1 MKSMQNVKIIGTGLY
16 IPKKVLTNEDLE
28 KMVDTNH
35 EWIITRTGIAERHI
49 AEDNEATSDVASK
62 AALKALKDANI
73 KPEEI
78 DLIIV
83 ATNSPDMVFPATAC
97 LVQKNIKAV
106 NAATLDLQAGC
117 TGAVYA
123 LVTAWQYIATGFYD
137 NALIIGAETLS
148 KFVDWTDRNTCI
160 LFGDG
165 AGAAVLKAGKEKGI
179 LSGCLSGDGSNNDLI
194 MLPAGLSRDPASHET
209 VEKKMH
215 YVKMKG
221 NEVFKLA
228 VKHMKR
234 TTIKTLDKC
243 NLSVEDINC
252 FIPHQANIR
261 IISALTRVLKIKEDK
276 VFVNLE
282 KYGNTSAASVMIALD
297 EAVKEGKIKSGD
309 IVVLTAFGA
318 GLTYGSIVL
327 KWVK

>member
-1 MKSMQNVKIIGTGLY
+1 MKNIQNVKIIGTGY
-16 IPKKVLTNEDLE
+16 YVPTKVLTNEDLE
-28 KMVDTNH
+28 KIVDTNH
-35 EWIITRTGIAERHI
+35 EWIITRTGISERRI
-49 AEDNEATSDVASK
+49 AEDNEATSDVAAK
-62 AALKALKDANI
+62 AALKALKDSNI
-73 KPEEI
+73 KPGEI

-97 LVQKNIKAV
+97 LVQKKIKAV

-117 TGAVYA
+117 TGSVYA
-123 LVTAWQYIATGFYD
+123 LITAWQYIATGFYD

-148 KFVDWTDRNTCI
+148 KFVDWTDRNTCV

-165 AGAAVLKAGKEKGI
+165 AGAAILKADQEKGI
-179 LSGCLSGDGSNNDLI
+179 LSGCLIGDGANYDLI
-194 MLPAGLSRDPASHET
+194 MLPAGLSKNPASHET

-221 NEVFKLA
+221 NEVFKEA

-234 TTIKTLDKC
+234 TTIKTLGKC
-243 NLSVEDINC
+243 NLSVEDIDC

-261 IISALTRVLKIKEDK
+261 IISALTRVLKIKKDK
-276 VFVNLE
+276 VFVNLN

-297 EAVKEGKIKSGD
+297 EAVKEGKIKNGD
-309 IVVLTAFGA
+309 IVVLTSFGA
-318 GLTYGSIVL
+318 GLTYGTIVL
-327 KWVK
+327 KW

>member
-1 MKSMQNVKIIGTGLY
+1 MKSMQNVKIIGTGSY

-83 ATNSPDMVFPATAC
+83 ATNSPDMAFPATAC
-97 LVQKNIKAV
+97 LVQKKIKAV

-117 TGAVYA
+117 TGSVYA
-123 LVTAWQYIATGFYD
+123 LITAWQYIATGFYD
-137 NALIIGAETLS
+137 NALIIGAETLT
-148 KFVDWTDRNTCI
+148 KFVDWTDRNTCV

-165 AGAAVLKAGKEKGI
+165 AGAAVLKAGQEKGI
-179 LSGCLSGDGSNNDLI
+179 LSGCLRGDGSNDDLI
-194 MLPAGLSRDPASHET
+194 TLPAGLSKHPASHET

-234 TTIKTLDKC
+234 VTIKTLDKC
-243 NLSVEDINC
+243 NLSVEDIDC

-261 IISALTRVLKIKEDK
+261 IISALTRVLKIKENK
-276 VFVNLE
+276 VFVNLQ
-282 KYGNTSAASVMIALD
+282 KYGNTSAASVMLALD
-297 EAVKEGKIKSGD
+297 EAVKEGKIKNGD
-309 IVVLTAFGA
+309 IVVLTSFGA

>member
-1 MKSMQNVKIIGTGLY
+1 MKNLQNVKIIGTGLY

-28 KMVDTNH
+28 KIVDTNN
-35 EWIITRTGIAERHI
+35 EWIITRTGISERHI
-49 AEDNEATSDVASK
+49 AEDNEATSDVAAK

-97 LVQKNIKAV
+97 LVQNKIKAV
-106 NAATLDLQAGC
+106 NAATFDLQAGC
-117 TGAVYA
+117 TSSVYA
-123 LVTAWQYIATGFYD
+123 LVTAWQYIATGFYN

-148 KFVDWTDRNTCI
+148 KLVDWTDRNTCV

-165 AGAAVLKAGKEKGI
+165 AGAAVLKAGQEKGI
-179 LSGCLSGDGSNNDLI
+179 LSGCLRGDGSNDDLI
-194 MLPAGLSRDPASHET
+194 MLPAGLSRNPASHET

-234 TTIKTLDKC
+234 VTIKTLDKC
-243 NLSVEDINC
+243 NLSVEDIDC

-297 EAVKEGKIKSGD
+297 EAVKEGKIKNGD
-309 IVVLTAFGA
+309 IVLITSFGS

-327 KWVK
+327 KW

>member
-1 MKSMQNVKIIGTGLY
+1 MENIKNVKIIGTGFY
-16 IPKKVLTNEDLE
+16 VPKKVLTNEDLE

-35 EWIITRTGIAERHI
+35 EWIMSRTGIAERRI
-49 AEDNEATSDVASK
+49 AEDNETTSDIAAK
-62 AALKALKDANI
+62 AALKALKDSNI
-73 KPEEI
+73 KPEKI

-83 ATNSPDMVFPATAC
+83 ATNSPDMIFPATAC
-97 LVQKNIKAV
+97 LVQKRIKAV

-123 LVTAWQYIATGFYD
+123 LITAWQYIATGFYD
-137 NALIIGAETLS
+137 NVLVIGADALS

-165 AGAAVLKAGKEKGI
+165 AGAAVLKAGQEKGI
-179 LSGCLSGDGSNNDLI
+179 FSGCLTGDGSYDDLI
-194 MLPAGLSRDPASHET
+194 MIPAGLSKNPASHET

-228 VKHMKR
+228 VKSMKR
-234 TTIKTLDKC
+234 TTVKTLGKC
-243 NLSVEDINC
+243 NLTVEDVAC

-261 IISALTRVLKIKEDK
+261 IISALTRVLKIKKDK
-276 VFVNLE
+276 VFVNLN

-297 EAVKEGKIKSGD
+297 EAVKEGKIKNGD

-318 GLTYGSIVL
+318 GLTSGAIVL
-327 KWVK
+327 KWIK

>member
-1 MKSMQNVKIIGTGLY
+1 MQNVKIIGTGFY
-16 IPKKVLTNEDLE
+16 VPKKVLTNEDLE

-35 EWIITRTGIAERHI
+35 EWIITRTGIAERRI
-49 AEDNEATSDVASK
+49 AEDNETTADVAVK

-83 ATNSPDMVFPATAC
+83 ATNSQDMIFPATAC
-97 LVQKNIKAV
+97 LVQKKIKAV
-106 NAATLDLQAGC
+106 NAATFDLQAGC
-117 TGAVYA
+117 TGAVYG
-123 LVTAWQYIATGFYD
+123 LITAWQYIATGFYD
-137 NALIIGAETLS
+137 NALVIGAETLS

-165 AGAAVLKAGKEKGI
+165 AGAAVLKADREEGI
-179 LSGCLSGDGSNNDLI
+179 LSGCLKGDGSNDDLI
-194 MLPAGLSRDPASHET
+194 IIPAGLSRYPASHET
-209 VEKKMH
+209 VEKRMH

-221 NEVFKLA
+221 NEVFKIA
-228 VKHMKR
+228 VKLMKR
-234 TTIKTLDKC
+234 TTIKTLGKC
-243 NLSVEDINC
+243 NLSVEDVDC

-261 IISALTRVLKIKEDK
+261 IIHALTRVLKINKDK
-276 VFVNLE
+276 VFVNLD

-297 EAVKEGKIKSGD
+297 EAVKEGKIKNSD

-318 GLTYGSIVL
+318 GLTYGTIVL
-327 KWVK
+327 KW

>member
-243 NLSVEDINC
+243 NLSVEDIDC

>member
-1 MKSMQNVKIIGTGLY
+1 MKNMQNVKIIGTGSY
-16 IPKKVLTNEDLE
+16 VPTKVLTNEDLE

-35 EWIITRTGIAERHI
+35 EWIITRTGIAERRI
-49 AEDNEATSDVASK
+49 AEDNETTSDVAAK
-62 AALKALKDANI
+62 AALKALKDSNT
-73 KPEEI
+73 KPGEI

-83 ATNSPDMVFPATAC
+83 ATNSPDMIFPATAC
-97 LVQKNIKAV
+97 LVQKKIKAV
-106 NAATLDLQAGC
+106 NAATFDLQAGC

-123 LVTAWQYIATGFYD
+123 LITAWQYIATGFYD
-137 NALIIGAETLS
+137 NVLIIGAETLS

-165 AGAAVLKAGKEKGI
+165 AGAAVLKADQEKGI
-179 LSGCLSGDGSNNDLI
+179 LSGCLKGDGSYDDLI
-194 MLPAGLSRDPASHET
+194 MIPAGLSKYPASHET

-234 TTIKTLDKC
+234 ATVETLDKC
-243 NLSVEDINC
+243 NLSVEDIDC

-261 IISALTRVLKIKEDK
+261 IISALTRVLKIEKDK
-276 VFVNLE
+276 VIINLN

-297 EAVKEGKIKSGD
+297 EVVKEGKIKNGD

-318 GLTYGSIVL
+318 GLTSGSIVL
-327 KWVK
+327 KWLK

>member
-1 MKSMQNVKIIGTGLY
+1 MKNLQNVKIIGTGLY
-16 IPKKVLTNEDLE
+16 IPKNVLTNEDLE
-28 KMVDTNH
+28 KMVDTNN
-35 EWIITRTGIAERHI
+35 EWIITRTGISERHI
-49 AEDNEATSDVASK
+49 AEDNEATSDVAAK

-97 LVQKNIKAV
+97 LVQNKIKAV
-106 NAATLDLQAGC
+106 NAATFDLQAGC
-117 TGAVYA
+117 TSSVYA

-148 KFVDWTDRNTCI
+148 KLVDWTDRNTCV

-165 AGAAVLKAGKEKGI
+165 AGAAVLKAGQEKGI
-179 LSGCLSGDGSNNDLI
+179 LSGCLRGDGSNDDLI
-194 MLPAGLSRDPASHET
+194 MLPAGLSRNPASHET

-234 TTIKTLDKC
+234 VTIKTLDKC
-243 NLSVEDINC
+243 NLSVEDIDC

-297 EAVKEGKIKSGD
+297 EAVKEGKIKNGD
-309 IVVLTAFGA
+309 IVLITSFGS

-327 KWVK
+327 KW

>member
-1 MKSMQNVKIIGTGLY
+1 MKNLQNVKIIGTGSYL
-16 IPKKVLTNEDLE
+16 PKKVLTNEDLE
-28 KMVDTNH
+28 KMVDTNN
-35 EWIITRTGIAERHI
+35 EWIITRTGISERHI
-49 AEDNEATSDVASK
+49 AEDNEATSDVAAK

-83 ATNSPDMVFPATAC
+83 ATNSPDMLFPATAC
-97 LVQKNIKAV
+97 LVQNKIKAV
-106 NAATLDLQAGC
+106 NAATFDLQAGC
-117 TGAVYA
+117 TSSVYA

-148 KFVDWTDRNTCI
+148 KLVDWTDRNTCV

-165 AGAAVLKAGKEKGI
+165 AGAAVLKAGQEKGI
-179 LSGCLSGDGSNNDLI
+179 LSGCLRGDGSNDDLI
-194 MLPAGLSRDPASHET
+194 MLPAGLSRNPASHET

-234 TTIKTLDKC
+234 VTIKTLDKC
-243 NLSVEDINC
+243 NLSVEDIDC

-297 EAVKEGKIKSGD
+297 EAVKEGKIKNGD
-309 IVVLTAFGA
+309 IVLITSFGS

-327 KWVK
+327 KW

>member
-1 MKSMQNVKIIGTGLY
+1 MKNLQNVKIIGTGSYL
-16 IPKKVLTNEDLE
+16 PKKVLTNEDLE
-28 KMVDTNH
+28 KMVDTNN
-35 EWIITRTGIAERHI
+35 EWIITRTGISERHI
-49 AEDNEATSDVASK
+49 AEDNEATSDVAAK

-97 LVQKNIKAV
+97 LVQNKIKAV
-106 NAATLDLQAGC
+106 NAATFDLQAGC
-117 TGAVYA
+117 TSSVYA

-148 KFVDWTDRNTCI
+148 KLVDWTDRNTCV

-165 AGAAVLKAGKEKGI
+165 AGAAVLKAGQEKGI
-179 LSGCLSGDGSNNDLI
+179 LSGCLIGDGSNDDLI
-194 MLPAGLSRDPASHET
+194 MLPAGLSRNPASHET

-234 TTIKTLDKC
+234 VTIKTLDKC
-243 NLSVEDINC
+243 NLSVEDIDC

-297 EAVKEGKIKSGD
+297 EAVKEGKIKNGD
-309 IVVLTAFGA
+309 IVLITSFGS

-327 KWVK
+327 KW

>member
-1 MKSMQNVKIIGTGLY
+1 MQNVKIIGTGSY
-16 IPKKVLTNEDLE
+16 VPIKVLTNKDLE

-35 EWIITRTGIAERHI
+35 EWIITRTGIAERRI
-49 AEDNEATSDVASK
+49 AEENEATSDVASR
-62 AALKALKDANI
+62 AALKAIKDANI

-83 ATNSPDMVFPATAC
+83 ATNSPDMAFPATAC
-97 LVQKNIKAV
+97 LVQNKIKAV

-117 TGAVYA
+117 TGSVYA
-123 LVTAWQYIATGFYD
+123 LVTAWQYISTGFYN
-137 NALIIGAETLS
+137 NALIIGAETLT

-165 AGAAVLKAGKEKGI
+165 AGAAVLKAGQEKGI
-179 LSGCLSGDGSNNDLI
+179 LSGCLRGDGSNDDLI
-194 MLPAGLSRDPASHET
+194 MLPAGLSKHPASHET

-234 TTIKTLDKC
+234 VTIKTLDKC
-243 NLSVEDINC
+243 NLSVEDIDC

-297 EAVKEGKIKSGD
+297 EAVKEGKIKNDD
-309 IVVLTAFGA
+309 IVVLTSFGA

>member
-1 MKSMQNVKIIGTGLY
+1 MKNIQNVKIIGTGY
-16 IPKKVLTNEDLE
+16 YVPTKVLTNEDLE
-28 KMVDTNH
+28 KIVDTNH
-35 EWIITRTGIAERHI
+35 EWIITRTGISERRI
-49 AEDNEATSDVASK
+49 AEDNEATSDVAAK
-62 AALKALKDANI
+62 AALKALKDSNI
-73 KPEEI
+73 KPGEI

-97 LVQKNIKAV
+97 LVQKKIKAV

-117 TGAVYA
+117 TGSVYA
-123 LVTAWQYIATGFYD
+123 LITAWQYIATGFYD

-148 KFVDWTDRNTCI
+148 KFVDWTDRNTCV

-165 AGAAVLKAGKEKGI
+165 AGAAILKADQEKGI
-179 LSGCLSGDGSNNDLI
+179 LSGCLIGDGANYDLI
-194 MLPAGLSRDPASHET
+194 MLPAGLSKNPASHET

-221 NEVFKLA
+221 NEVFKEA

-234 TTIKTLDKC
+234 TTVKTLGKC
-243 NLSVEDINC
+243 NLSVEDVDC
-252 FIPHQANIR
+252 FIAHQANIR
-261 IISALTRVLKIKEDK
+261 IISALTRVLKIKKDK
-276 VFVNLE
+276 VFVNLN

-297 EAVKEGKIKSGD
+297 EAVKEGKIKNGD

-318 GLTYGSIVL
+318 GLTSGSIVL

>member
-1 MKSMQNVKIIGTGLY
+1 MNNMQNVKIIGTGFY
-16 IPKKVLTNEDLE
+16 VPEKVLTNEDLE

-49 AEDNEATSDVASK
+49 AEDNETTSDVAAK

-73 KPEEI
+73 KPGEI

-83 ATNSPDMVFPATAC
+83 ATNSQDMIFPATAC
-97 LVQKNIKAV
+97 LIQKKIKAV

-123 LVTAWQYIATGFYD
+123 LITAWHYIATGFYD
-137 NALIIGAETLS
+137 NALVIGAETLS
-148 KFVDWTDRNTCI
+148 KLVDWTDRNTCI

-165 AGAAVLKAGKEKGI
+165 AGAAVLKADQEKGI
-179 LSGCLSGDGSNNDLI
+179 LSGCLGGDGANDDLI
-194 MLPAGLSRDPASHET
+194 VIPAGLSKYPASHKT

-228 VKHMKR
+228 VKYMKR
-234 TTIKTLDKC
+234 TTIKTLGKC
-243 NLSVEDINC
+243 NLSVDDVGC

-261 IISALTRVLKIKEDK
+261 IIHALTRVLKINKDK
-276 VFVNLE
+276 VFVNLN

-297 EAVKEGKIKSGD
+297 EAVKEGKIKSGN
-309 IVVLTAFGA
+309 IVVLSAFGA
-318 GLTYGSIVL
+318 GLTYGTIIV
-327 KWVK
+327 KW

>member
-1 MKSMQNVKIIGTGLY
+1 MQNVKIIGTGSY
-16 IPKKVLTNEDLE
+16 VPTKVLTNEDLE

-35 EWIITRTGIAERHI
+35 EWIITRTGIAERRI
-49 AEDNEATSDVASK
+49 AEDNETTSDVAAK
-62 AALKALKDANI
+62 AALKALKNSNI
-73 KPEEI
+73 KPGEI

-97 LVQKNIKAV
+97 LVQEKINAV
-106 NAATLDLQAGC
+106 NAATFDLQAGC
-117 TGAVYA
+117 TGSVYA
-123 LVTAWQYIATGFYD
+123 LIIAWQFISNGFYN

-148 KFVDWTDRNTCI
+148 KFVDWTDRNTCV

-165 AGAAVLKAGKEKGI
+165 AATIVLKAGQGKGI
-179 LSGCLSGDGSNNDLI
+179 LSGSLGGDGSKADLI
-194 MLPAGLSRDPASHET
+194 MLPAGLSKNPASHET
-209 VEKKMH
+209 IEKKMH

-234 TTIKTLDKC
+234 VTVKTLGKC
-243 NLSVEDINC
+243 NLSVEDIDC

-261 IISALTRVLKIKEDK
+261 IISALTRVLKIKKDK
-276 VFVNLE
+276 VFINLN
-282 KYGNTSAASVMIALD
+282 KYGNTSAASVVIALD
-297 EAVKEGKIKSGD
+297 EAIKEGKIKNGD

-318 GLTYGSIVL
+318 GLTYGSIVF
-327 KWVK
+327 KWNK

>member
-1 MKSMQNVKIIGTGLY
+1 MKNIQNVKIIGTGY
-16 IPKKVLTNEDLE
+16 YVPTKVLTNEDLE
-28 KMVDTNH
+28 KIVDTNH
-35 EWIITRTGIAERHI
+35 EWIITRTGISERRI
-49 AEDNEATSDVASK
+49 AEDNETTSDVAAK
-62 AALKALKDANI
+62 AALKALEDSNI
-73 KPEEI
+73 KPGEI

-97 LVQKNIKAV
+97 LVQKKIKAV

-117 TGAVYA
+117 TGSVYA
-123 LVTAWQYIATGFYD
+123 LITAWQYIATGFYD

-148 KFVDWTDRNTCI
+148 KFVDWTDRNTCV

-165 AGAAVLKAGKEKGI
+165 AGAAILKADQEKGI
-179 LSGCLSGDGSNNDLI
+179 LSGCLIGDGANNDLI
-194 MLPAGLSRDPASHET
+194 MLPAGLSKNPASHET

-221 NEVFKLA
+221 NEVFKEA

-234 TTIKTLDKC
+234 TTVKTLGKC
-243 NLSVEDINC
+243 NLSVEDVDC
-252 FIPHQANIR
+252 FIAHQANIR
-261 IISALTRVLKIKEDK
+261 IISALTRVLKIKKDK
-276 VFVNLE
+276 VFVNLN

-297 EAVKEGKIKSGD
+297 EAVKEGKIKNGD

-318 GLTYGSIVL
+318 GLTSGSIVL

>member
-1 MKSMQNVKIIGTGLY
+1 MENIKNVKIIGTGSY
-16 IPKKVLTNEDLE
+16 VPKKILTNEDLE

-35 EWIITRTGIAERHI
+35 EWIMSRTGIAERRI
-49 AEDNEATSDVASK
+49 AEDNETTADIAAK
-62 AALKALKDANI
+62 AALEALKDSNI
-73 KPEEI
+73 KSEEI

-83 ATNSPDMVFPATAC
+83 ATNSPDMIFPATAC
-97 LVQKNIKAV
+97 LVQKRIKAV
-106 NAATLDLQAGC
+106 NAATIDLQAGC

-137 NALIIGAETLS
+137 NALVIGADALS

-165 AGAAVLKAGKEKGI
+165 AGAAVLKVDQEKGI
-179 LSGCLSGDGSNNDLI
+179 FSGCLTGDGSYDDLI
-194 MLPAGLSRDPASHET
+194 MIPAGLSKNPASHET

-228 VKHMKR
+228 VKSMKR
-234 TTIKTLDKC
+234 TTVKTLGKC
-243 NLSVEDINC
+243 NLSVEDVDC

-261 IISALTRVLKIKEDK
+261 IISALRRVLKIKKDK
-276 VFVNLE
+276 VFVNLN

-297 EAVKEGKIKSGD
+297 EAVKEGKIKDGD
-309 IVVLTAFGA
+309 IVAMTAFGA
-318 GLTYGSIVL
+318 GLTSGTIVL
-327 KWVK
+327 KWIK

>member
-1 MKSMQNVKIIGTGLY
+1 MKNMQNVKIIGTGLY

-49 AEDNEATSDVASK
+49 AENNEATSDVAAK

-73 KPEEI
+73 KPGEI

-83 ATNSPDMVFPATAC
+83 ATNSPDMAFPATAC

-106 NAATLDLQAGC
+106 NAATFDLQAGC
-117 TGAVYA
+117 TGSVYA
-123 LVTAWQYIATGFYD
+123 LITAWQYISTGFYD

-148 KFVDWTDRNTCI
+148 KFVDWTDRNTCV

-165 AGAAVLKAGKEKGI
+165 AGAAVLKADQEKGI
-179 LSGCLSGDGSNNDLI
+179 LSGCLIGDGSNDDLI
-194 MLPAGLSRDPASHET
+194 MLPAGLSKNPASHET

-234 TTIKTLDKC
+234 TTVKTLGKF
-243 NLSVEDINC
+243 NLSVEDIDC

-261 IISALTRVLKIKEDK
+261 IISALTRVLKIKKDK
-276 VFVNLE
+276 VFVNLN

-297 EAVKEGKIKSGD
+297 EAVKEGKIKNGD

-318 GLTYGSIVL
+318 GLTSGSIVL

>member
-1 MKSMQNVKIIGTGLY
+1 MKNLQNVKIIGTGSYL
-16 IPKKVLTNEDLE
+16 PKKVLTNEDLE
-28 KMVDTNH
+28 KMVDTNN
-35 EWIITRTGIAERHI
+35 EWIITRTGISERHI
-49 AEDNEATSDVASK
+49 AEDNEATSDVAAK

-78 DLIIV
+78 DLIVV

-97 LVQKNIKAV
+97 LVQNKIKAV
-106 NAATLDLQAGC
+106 NAATFDLQAGC
-117 TGAVYA
+117 TSSVYA

-137 NALIIGAETLS
+137 NALIIGAEALS
-148 KFVDWTDRNTCI
+148 KLVDWTDRNTCV

-165 AGAAVLKAGKEKGI
+165 AGAAVLKAGQEKGI
-179 LSGCLSGDGSNNDLI
+179 LSGCLRGDGSNDDLI
-194 MLPAGLSRDPASHET
+194 MLPAGLSRNPASHET

-234 TTIKTLDKC
+234 VTIKTLDKC
-243 NLSVEDINC
+243 NLSVEDIDC

-297 EAVKEGKIKSGD
+297 EAVKEGKIKNGD
-309 IVVLTAFGA
+309 IVLITSFGS

-327 KWVK
+327 KW

>member
-1 MKSMQNVKIIGTGLY
+1 MENIKNVKIIGTGSY
-16 IPKKVLTNEDLE
+16 VPKKVLTNEDLE

-35 EWIITRTGIAERHI
+35 EWIMSRTGIAERRI
-49 AEDNEATSDVASK
+49 AEDNETTADIAAK
-62 AALKALKDANI
+62 AALEALKDSNI
-73 KPEEI
+73 KSEEI

-83 ATNSPDMVFPATAC
+83 ATNSPDMIFPATAC
-97 LVQKNIKAV
+97 LVQKRIKAV

-123 LVTAWQYIATGFYD
+123 LITAWQYIATGFYD
-137 NALIIGAETLS
+137 NVLVIGADALS

-165 AGAAVLKAGKEKGI
+165 AGAAVLKAGQEKGI
-179 LSGCLSGDGSNNDLI
+179 FSGCLTGDGSYDDLI
-194 MLPAGLSRDPASHET
+194 MIPAGLSKNPASHET

-228 VKHMKR
+228 VKSMKR
-234 TTIKTLDKC
+234 TTVKTLGKC
-243 NLSVEDINC
+243 NLTVEDVAC

-261 IISALTRVLKIKEDK
+261 IISALTRVLKIKKDK
-276 VFVNLE
+276 VFVNLN

-297 EAVKEGKIKSGD
+297 EAVKEGNIKNGD

-318 GLTYGSIVL
+318 GLTSGAIVL
-327 KWVK
+327 KWIK

>member
-1 MKSMQNVKIIGTGLY
+1 MKSIQNVKIIGTGSY
-16 IPKKVLTNEDLE
+16 VPTKVLTNEDLE

-35 EWIITRTGIAERHI
+35 EWIITRTGIAERRI
-49 AEDNEATSDVASK
+49 AEENEATSDVASR
-62 AALKALKDANI
+62 AALKAIKDANI

-83 ATNSPDMVFPATAC
+83 ATNSPDMAFPATAC

-106 NAATLDLQAGC
+106 NAATFDLQAGC
-117 TGAVYA
+117 TGSVYA
-123 LVTAWQYIATGFYD
+123 LVTAWHFISTGFYN
-137 NALIIGAETLS
+137 NALIIGAETLT

-165 AGAAVLKAGKEKGI
+165 AGAAVLKADKEKGI
-179 LSGCLSGDGSNNDLI
+179 ISGCLGGNGEKADLI
-194 MLPAGLSRDPASHET
+194 MLPAGLSKNPASHET

-215 YVKMKG
+215 YAKMKG
-221 NEVFKLA
+221 NEVFKEA
-228 VKHMKR
+228 VKYMKKM
-234 TTIKTLDKC
+234 TIETLDKC
-243 NLSVEDINC
+243 NLSVEDIDC

-297 EAVKEGKIKSGD
+297 EAVKEGKIKNGD

-318 GLTYGSIVL
+318 GLTSGSIVL

>member
-1 MKSMQNVKIIGTGLY
+1 MKNIKNVKIIGTGSY
-16 IPKKVLTNEDLE
+16 VPTKVLTNEDLE

-35 EWIITRTGIAERHI
+35 EWIVTRTGIAERRI
-49 AEDNEATSDVASK
+49 AEDNETTSDIAAK
-62 AALKALKDANI
+62 AALKALKDSNI

-83 ATNSPDMVFPATAC
+83 ATNSPDMIFPATAC
-97 LVQKNIKAV
+97 LVQKRIKAV
-106 NAATLDLQAGC
+106 NAATFDLQAGC

-123 LVTAWQYIATGFYD
+123 LITAWQYIATDFYD
-137 NALIIGAETLS
+137 NVLVIGADTLS

-165 AGAAVLKAGKEKGI
+165 AGAAVLKADQEKGI
-179 LSGCLSGDGSNNDLI
+179 FSGCLTGDGSYDDLI
-194 MLPAGLSRDPASHET
+194 MIPAGLSKNPASHET
-209 VEKKMH
+209 IDKKMH

-228 VKHMKR
+228 VKNMKR
-234 TTIKTLDKC
+234 TTVKTLGKC
-243 NLSVEDINC
+243 NLSVEDVDC

-261 IISALTRVLKIKEDK
+261 IISALTRVLKIKKDK
-276 VFVNLE
+276 VFVNLN

-318 GLTYGSIVL
+318 GLTSGAIVL
-327 KWVK
+327 KWIK

>member
-1 MKSMQNVKIIGTGLY
+1 MENIKNVKIIGTGSYL
-16 IPKKVLTNEDLE
+16 PEKVLTNEDLE

-35 EWIITRTGIAERHI
+35 EWIITRTGIAERRI
-49 AEDNEATSDVASK
+49 AKDNETTSDIAAK
-62 AALKALKDANI
+62 AALKALKDSNI
-73 KPEEI
+73 KPQEI
-78 DLIIV
+78 DLILV
-83 ATNSPDMVFPATAC
+83 ATNSPDMIFPATAC
-97 LVQKNIKAV
+97 LVQKRIKAL

-137 NALIIGAETLS
+137 NVLVIGAEALS

-165 AGAAVLKAGKEKGI
+165 AGAAVLKANQEKGI
-179 LSGCLSGDGSNNDLI
+179 FSACLSGDGSYDDLI
-194 MLPAGLSRDPASHET
+194 MIPAGLSKIPASHET

-228 VKHMKR
+228 VKNMKR
-234 TTIKTLDKC
+234 DTVKTLNKC
-243 NLSVEDINC
+243 NLSVEDIDC

-261 IISALTRVLKIKEDK
+261 IISALTRVLKIKKDK
-276 VFVNLE
+276 VFVNLN

-297 EAVKEGKIKSGD
+297 EAVKEGKIKNGD
-309 IVVLTAFGA
+309 IVALTAFGA
-318 GLTYGSIVL
+318 GLTSGTIVL
-327 KWVK
+327 KWIK

>member
-1 MKSMQNVKIIGTGLY
+1 MKNLQNVKIIGTGSYL
-16 IPKKVLTNEDLE
+16 PKKVLTNEDLE
-28 KMVDTNH
+28 KMVDTNN
-35 EWIITRTGIAERHI
+35 EWIITRTGISERHI
-49 AEDNEATSDVASK
+49 AEDNEATSDVAAK

-97 LVQKNIKAV
+97 LVQNKIKAV
-106 NAATLDLQAGC
+106 NAATFDLQAGC
-117 TGAVYA
+117 TSSVYA

-148 KFVDWTDRNTCI
+148 KLVDWTDRNTCV

-165 AGAAVLKAGKEKGI
+165 AGAAVLKAGQEKGI
-179 LSGCLSGDGSNNDLI
+179 LSGCLRGDGSNDDLI
-194 MLPAGLSRDPASHET
+194 MLPAGLSRNPASHET

-234 TTIKTLDKC
+234 VTIKTLDKC
-243 NLSVEDINC
+243 NLSVEDIDC

-297 EAVKEGKIKSGD
+297 EAVKEGKIKNGD
-309 IVVLTAFGA
+309 IVLITSFGS

-327 KWVK
+327 KW

>member
-1 MKSMQNVKIIGTGLY
+1 MSNMQNVKIIGTGFY
-16 IPKKVLTNEDLE
+16 VPKKVLTNEDLE

-49 AEDNEATSDVASK
+49 AEDSETTSDVAAK

-73 KPEEI
+73 KPGEI

-83 ATNSPDMVFPATAC
+83 ATNSPDMIFPATAC
-97 LVQKNIKAV
+97 LVQKKIKAV

-123 LVTAWQYIATGFYD
+123 LITAWQYISTGFYD
-137 NALIIGAETLS
+137 NVLVIGAETLS

-165 AGAAVLKAGKEKGI
+165 AGAAVLKADQEKGI
-179 LSGCLSGDGSNNDLI
+179 LSGCLGGDGSNDDLI
-194 MLPAGLSRDPASHET
+194 VIPAGLSKYPTSHET

-228 VKHMKR
+228 VRYMKR
-234 TTIKTLDKC
+234 TTVKTLDKC
-243 NLSVEDINC
+243 NLSVEDVDC

-261 IISALTRVLKIKEDK
+261 IISALTRVLKIKKDK
-276 VFVNLE
+276 VFVNLN

-318 GLTYGSIVL
+318 GLTYGTIVL
-327 KWVK
+327 KW

>member
-1 MKSMQNVKIIGTGLY
+1 MQNVKIIGTGFY
-16 IPKKVLTNEDLE
+16 VPKKVLTNEDLE

-35 EWIITRTGIAERHI
+35 EWIITRTGIAERRI
-49 AEDNEATSDVASK
+49 VEDNETTADVAVK

-83 ATNSPDMVFPATAC
+83 ATNSQDMIFPATAC
-97 LVQKNIKAV
+97 LVQKKIKAV
-106 NAATLDLQAGC
+106 NAATFDLQAGC
-117 TGAVYA
+117 TGAVYG
-123 LVTAWQYIATGFYD
+123 LITAWQYIATGFYD
-137 NALIIGAETLS
+137 NALVIGAETLS

-165 AGAAVLKAGKEKGI
+165 AGAAVLKADREEGI
-179 LSGCLSGDGSNNDLI
+179 LSGCLKGDGSNDDLI
-194 MLPAGLSRDPASHET
+194 IIPAGLSRYPASHET
-209 VEKKMH
+209 VEKRMH

-221 NEVFKLA
+221 NEVFKIA
-228 VKHMKR
+228 VKLMKR
-234 TTIKTLDKC
+234 TTIKTLGKC
-243 NLSVEDINC
+243 NLSVEDVDC

-261 IISALTRVLKIKEDK
+261 IIHALTRVLKINKDK
-276 VFVNLE
+276 VFVNLD

-297 EAVKEGKIKSGD
+297 EAVKEGKIKNSD

-318 GLTYGSIVL
+318 GLTYGTIVL
-327 KWVK
+327 KW

>member
-1 MKSMQNVKIIGTGLY
+1 MNNMQNVKIIGTGSY
-16 IPKKVLTNEDLE
+16 VPKKVLTNEDLE

-49 AEDNEATSDVASK
+49 AEDNETTSDIATK
-62 AALKALKDANI
+62 AALEALKDANI
-73 KPEEI
+73 KPGEI

-83 ATNSPDMVFPATAC
+83 ATNSQDMIFPATAC
-97 LVQKNIKAV
+97 LVQKKIKAV

-117 TGAVYA
+117 SGAVYA
-123 LVTAWQYIATGFYD
+123 LITAWQYIATGFYD
-137 NALIIGAETLS
+137 NALVIGAETLS
-148 KFVDWTDRNTCI
+148 KLVDWTDRNTCV

-165 AGAAVLKAGKEKGI
+165 AGAAVLKTNREKGI
-179 LSGCLSGDGSNNDLI
+179 LSGCLKGDGSNDDLI
-194 MLPAGLSRDPASHET
+194 VIPAGLSKYPASHET
-209 VEKKMH
+209 VEKRMH

-234 TTIKTLDKC
+234 TTIKTLGKC
-243 NLSVEDINC
+243 NLSVEDVDC

-261 IISALTRVLKIKEDK
+261 IIHALTRVLKIDKDK
-276 VFVNLE
+276 VFVNLN

-297 EAVKEGKIKSGD
+297 EAVKEGKIKNGD

-318 GLTYGSIVL
+318 GLTYGTIVL
-327 KWVK
+327 KW